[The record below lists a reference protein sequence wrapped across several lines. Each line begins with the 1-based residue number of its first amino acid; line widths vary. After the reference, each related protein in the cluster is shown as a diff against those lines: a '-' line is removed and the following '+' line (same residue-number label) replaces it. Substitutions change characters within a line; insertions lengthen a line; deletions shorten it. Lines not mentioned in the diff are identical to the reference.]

1 MNTWIPILKLILHV
15 VLPRKNLTGNLVL
28 KRLMKNRKVKMME
41 QLLRGVYK
49 RIIHIVIF

>member
-1 MNTWIPILKLILHV
+1 MNTWIPILKLILV
-15 VLPRKNLTGNLVL
+15 VPRKNLTGNLVL